1 MARPLLRQYKR
12 TTDFMNS
19 IPKLKSTASIDAMSA
34 VCLLERYLED
44 QGEGS
49 LPAIACSYP
58 PPRDLMFFNYNI
70 GNDLQKWLFPIQ
82 CG

>member
-1 MARPLLRQYKR
+1 
-12 TTDFMNS
+12 
-19 IPKLKSTASIDAMSA
+19 MSA

-58 PPRDLMFFNYNI
+58 PPRELMFFNYNI
-70 GNDLQKWLFPIQ
+70 GNGSAKLLLMNDT
-82 CG
+82 G

>member
-1 MARPLLRQYKR
+1 MARPLLRQHKR
-12 TTDFMNS
+12 TTDFVNS
-19 IPKLKSTASIDAMSA
+19 IPILKSTASIDAMSA

-70 GNDLQKWLFPIQ
+70 GNGHREMAF
-82 CG
+82 

>member
-1 MARPLLRQYKR
+1 
-12 TTDFMNS
+12 MNS
-19 IPKLKSTASIDAMSA
+19 TPKLKSTASIDAMSA

-70 GNDLQKWLFPIQ
+70 GNGPTEIVFRICVAK
-82 CG
+82 